1 MAEEFYTVP
10 ESPEY
15 NAAAI
20 RKIQDTDPVRASTI
34 VNPVVQQMIN
44 NTHAVKKQADQ
55 NGQSA
60 AAAAEAAEAADE
72 KATEALEAAHNA
84 AQVADQ
90 AGTDASNALTAAD
103 AALEAITKL
112 AHTID
117 AVPTQ
122 NGSLTYTGGE
132 QSPNWNS
139 YNPET
144 LTIGGTT
151 KGTNAGNYVATF
163 TPKEGYTWGDGTNTT
178 KEVTWTIGRATIAK
192 APSQSGSLTYTGE
205 SQTPTWNDYNT
216 AQLTIGGETSA
227 TNAGSHSATFTP
239 TSNYQ
244 WSDSSVTARSV
255 EWQIQRASITT
266 TPVQSGSLTYSG
278 LAQSPS
284 WSNYDSAQLTIGG
297 TTSGTNAGN
306 YNATFTPTSNYQ
318 WSDGGIGAKTVIWKI
333 GKAAG
338 SLSLNKSNITLNKST
353 SSTTITVTRAGDG
366 AISATSNATGVATV
380 SVSGNTVT
388 VTGKAYGSATIT
400 VKVAEGTNHTAP
412 ANKTCAVQVN
422 LFNATLNSNT
432 WAAIRAASDADEGAN
447 YWSVGDT
454 KSITINGQVGNFTFS
469 NLSISPFILGFNHNS
484 SKEGTHRIHWQ
495 LGKIGGTMV
504 GLCDNQYNSNVSGAG
519 YFHMNDSNTNVGG
532 WKDSSMRKTLL
543 GNSKT
548 PTSPLANSLMAALP
562 SDLRAVMKSVT
573 KYTDNVGNATGSVAG
588 NVTATTDYL
597 FLLAEFEV
605 FGSRYYANDYERN
618 SQLQY
623 DYYKASNSR
632 VAYKHNATGTA
643 VWWWLRSPYYN
654 YFNIICLVN
663 TGGGTD
669 INSAYYSAALLPGFA
684 T

>member
-10 ESPEY
+10 ENPEY

-60 AAAAEAAEAADE
+60 AAAAEAAENADE
-72 KATEALEAAHNA
+72 KATEALEAARSA
-84 AQVADQ
+84 AQVAAQ

-117 AVPTQ
+117 AIPTQ

-132 QSPNWNS
+132 QSPTWNS

-144 LTIGGTT
+144 LTIGGTI
-151 KGTNAGNYVATF
+151 KGTDAGDYVATF

-192 APSQSGSLTYTGE
+192 APTQSGSLTYTG
-205 SQTPTWNDYNT
+205 SPQSPTWDDYNS
-216 AQLTIGGETSA
+216 AQLTIGGETTA

-244 WSDSSVTARSV
+244 WSDGTVAAKSV

-266 TPVQSGSLTYSG
+266 IPVQSGSLTYNGS
-278 LAQSPS
+278 AQSPS

-297 TTSGTNAGN
+297 TTSGTNAGS

-318 WSDGGIGAKTVIWKI
+318 WNDGGTGAKTVIWMI
-333 GKAAG
+333 VKAAG
-338 SLSLNKSNITLNKST
+338 SLSLSKSSITLNKST
-353 SSTTITVTRAGDG
+353 SATTITVTRAGDG
-366 AISATSNATGVATV
+366 AITATSSNTGVATV
-380 SVSGNTVT
+380 SVSGTTVT
-388 VTGKAYGSATIT
+388 VSGKAYGNITIT

-412 ANKTCAVQVN
+412 ANKTCSVQVN

-432 WAAIRAASDADEGAN
+432 WAAIKAASNADEGAN

-469 NLSISPFILGFNHNS
+469 NLTISPFILGFNHNS

-495 LGKIGGTMV
+495 LGKISSTMV
-504 GLCDNQYNSNVSGAG
+504 GLCDNQYGNNVNGAG

-562 SDLRAVMKSVT
+562 SDLRAAMKSVT
-573 KYTDNVGNATGSVAG
+573 KYTDNVGNATGDVAG

-605 FGSRYYANDYERN
+605 FGTRYNANNYERN

-623 DYYKASNSR
+623 DYYKAGNSR
-632 VAYKHNATGTA
+632 VAYKHSATGTA
-643 VWWWLRSPYYN
+643 VWWWLRSPNSNGNYYFCSV
-654 YFNIICLVN
+654 Y
-663 TGGGTD
+663 TGGGSTT
-669 INSAYYSAALLPGFA
+669 STAYSSAALLPGFA

>member
-366 AISATSNATGVATV
+366 AISAISNATGVATV

-432 WAAIRAASDADEGAN
+432 WAEIRAASDADEGAN

-495 LGKIGGTMV
+495 LGKSGGRMV
-504 GLCDNQYNSNVSGAG
+504 GLCDRQDHRGGRGAG
-519 YFHMNDSNTNVGG
+519 DLHMRVSNTNVGG

-643 VWWWLRSPYYN
+643 VWWWLRSPRSVSYTHLTLPT
-654 YFNIICLVN
+654 ICSV
-663 TGGGTD
+663 
-669 INSAYYSAALLPGFA
+669 
-684 T
+684 

>member
-1 MAEEFYTVP
+1 MAEEFYQLP

-15 NAAAI
+15 NAEAI

-34 VNPVVQQMIN
+34 INPVVLQMIV
-44 NTHAVKKQADQ
+44 NTHVVKKQADQ
-55 NGQSA
+55 NTLA
-60 AAAAEAAEAADE
+60 VAAAAEAAEDADKKAA
-72 KATEALEAAHNA
+72 EALAA
-84 AQVADQ
+84 AQSAAKIAAQ

-122 NGSLTYTGGE
+122 NGSLTYTGSE
-132 QSPNWNS
+132 QSPTWNS

-144 LTIGGTT
+144 LIIGGVTRA
-151 KGTNAGNYVATF
+151 TNAGSYIATF
-163 TPKEGYTWGDGTNTT
+163 TPAEGYTWGDDTNTT
-178 KEVTWTIGRATIAK
+178 KEVTWTISRATIAK
-192 APSQSGSLTYTGE
+192 APSQSGSLTYTG
-205 SQTPTWNDYNT
+205 SAQSPTWNDYSST
-216 AQLTIGGETSA
+216 QLTIGGTTSA
-227 TNAGSHSATFTP
+227 TNAGSHTATFTP

-244 WSDSSVTARSV
+244 WSDGTITARSV
-255 EWQIQRASITT
+255 AWQIQRAAIST
-266 TPVQSGSLTYSG
+266 TPTQSGSLTYTGS
-278 LAQSPS
+278 AQSPS
-284 WSNYDSAQLTIGG
+284 WSNYDSSKLTIGG
-297 TTSGTNAGN
+297 TTSGTNAGS

-318 WSDGGIGAKTVIWKI
+318 WSDGGTGAKTVAWKI

-338 SLSLNKSNITLNKST
+338 SLSLNKTSITLNKST
-353 SSTTITVTRAGDG
+353 SATTITVTRAGDG
-366 AISATSNATGVATV
+366 AITATSSSTSIATV

-432 WAAIRAASDADEGAN
+432 WAAIKAASDIDEGAN
-447 YWSVGDT
+447 YWSAGDT
-454 KSITINGQVGNFTFS
+454 KTIKINGKVGNFTFS
-469 NLSISPFILGFNHNS
+469 NLSINAFILGFNHNS
-484 SKEGTHRIHWQ
+484 AKEGTHRIHWQ

-504 GLCDNQYNSNVSGAG
+504 GLCDNQYNSSVSGAG

-548 PTSPLANSLMAALP
+548 PSSPLANSLMAALP

-573 KYTDNVGNATGSVAG
+573 KYTDNTGNGSNSSG

-597 FLLAEFEV
+597 WLLAEFEV
-605 FGSRYYANDYERN
+605 HGSRNYANQYEQN
-618 SQLQY
+618 SQAQY
-623 DYYKASNSR
+623 AYYKAGNSKI
-632 VAYKHNATGTA
+632 AYNHTAVSTA
-643 VWWWLRSPYYN
+643 VWWWLRSPTCN
-654 YFNIICLVN
+654 SSPSFCNVSA
-663 TGGGTD
+663 GGG
-669 INSAYYSAALLPGFA
+669 NGGNYAYYSAALLPGFA

>member
-504 GLCDNQYNSNVSGAG
+504 GLCDNQYNSSVSGAG

-532 WKDSSMRKTLL
+532 WNDSSMRKTLL

-643 VWWWLRSPYYN
+643 VWWWLRSPHYANYN
-654 YFNIICLVN
+654 SFCRVN
-663 TGGGTD
+663 TGGGT
-669 INSAYYSAALLPGFA
+669 NFNHAYYSAALLPGFA

>member
-1 MAEEFYTVP
+1 MAEEFYQLP

-15 NAAAI
+15 NAEAI

-34 VNPVVQQMIN
+34 INPVVLQMIV
-44 NTHAVKKQADQ
+44 NTHVVKKQADQ
-55 NGQSA
+55 NTLA
-60 AAAAEAAEAADE
+60 VAAAAEAAEDADKKAA
-72 KATEALEAAHNA
+72 EALAA
-84 AQVADQ
+84 AQSAAKIAAQ

-122 NGSLTYTGGE
+122 NGSLTYTGSE
-132 QSPNWNS
+132 QSPTWNS

-144 LTIGGTT
+144 LIIGGVT
-151 KGTNAGNYVATF
+151 KATNAGSYIATF
-163 TPKEGYTWGDGTNTT
+163 TPAEGYTWGDDTNTT
-178 KEVTWTIGRATIAK
+178 KEVTWTISRATIAK
-192 APSQSGSLTYTGE
+192 APSQSGSLTYTG
-205 SQTPTWNDYNT
+205 SAQSPTWNDYSST
-216 AQLTIGGETSA
+216 QLTIGGTTSA
-227 TNAGSHSATFTP
+227 TNAGSHTATFTP

-244 WSDSSVTARSV
+244 WSDGTITARSV
-255 EWQIQRASITT
+255 AWQIQRAAIST
-266 TPVQSGSLTYSG
+266 TPTQSGSLTYTGS
-278 LAQSPS
+278 AQSPS
-284 WSNYDSAQLTIGG
+284 WSNYDSSKLTIGG
-297 TTSGTNAGN
+297 TTSGTNAGS

-318 WSDGGIGAKTVIWKI
+318 WSDGGTGAKTVAWKI

-338 SLSLNKSNITLNKST
+338 SLSLNKTSITLNKST
-353 SSTTITVTRAGDG
+353 SATTITVTRAGDG
-366 AISATSNATGVATV
+366 AITATSSSTSIATV

-432 WAAIRAASDADEGAN
+432 WAAIKAASDIDEGAN
-447 YWSVGDT
+447 YWSAGDT
-454 KSITINGQVGNFTFS
+454 KTIKINGKVGNFTFS
-469 NLSISPFILGFNHNS
+469 NLSINAFILGFNHNS
-484 SKEGTHRIHWQ
+484 AKEGTHRIHWQ

-504 GLCDNQYNSNVSGAG
+504 GLCDNQYNSSVSGAG

-548 PTSPLANSLMAALP
+548 PSSPLANSLMAALP

-573 KYTDNVGNATGSVAG
+573 KYTDNTGNGSNSSG

-597 FLLAEFEV
+597 WLLAEFEV
-605 FGSRYYANDYERN
+605 HGSRNYANQYEQN
-618 SQLQY
+618 SQAQY
-623 DYYKASNSR
+623 AYYKAGNSKI
-632 VAYKHNATGTA
+632 AYNHTAVSTA
-643 VWWWLRSPYYN
+643 VWWWLRSPRYTN
-654 YFNIICLVN
+654 TSYFCDVS
-663 TGGGTD
+663 TGGGSNYNTAD
-669 INSAYYSAALLPGFA
+669 YSAALLPGFA